1 MDSHLLEILAADNRW
16 LVGEPIE
23 QWFQRFL
30 PPDFVQ
36 RRVRLEPDR
45 RFQII
50 VGPRQT
56 GKSTLVWKTLQDL
69 GAPALFLNCEE
80 PTIRQWLTS
89 PALFSRDLESDFSQA
104 EYVFIEEVQR
114 LPEAGLFLKG
124 VFDRHPRQ
132 AFFVTGSSSFD
143 LEAVTRESMAG
154 RAIRNLLLPFSV
166 SELGQEFDGLPTLGR
181 ELKMAETT
189 LSAALLG
196 GYPSVRRT
204 ENPQREL
211 SRLVEAFVL
220 RDASDRFRIQHIDAF
235 GKLLR
240 LAAGQVGSL
249 VNYSE
254 WASITGVSRGT
265 VRDYMRILEDSH
277 IIRRLEPFVGG
288 KRAEITGTPKV
299 FFIDNGFRNL
309 LAGGLVPFDGRADR
323 GAVLEN
329 LVFSELAKA
338 IHPIL
343 DTIRFWRSKSGAEV
357 DFVVEH
363 QGRFL
368 PIEVKATKGPLVP
381 SRSMHSFI
389 EAYQPARFLVATLG
403 DKEETT
409 VGNTLI
415 RQLPIHRLEA
425 ELGAWMAQVE

>member
-1 MDSHLLEILAADNRW
+1 
-16 LVGEPIE
+16 V
-23 QWFQRFL
+23 
-30 PPDFVQ
+30 
-36 RRVRLEPDR
+36 
-45 RFQII
+45 
-50 VGPRQT
+50 
-56 GKSTLVWKTLQDL
+56 
-69 GAPALFLNCEE
+69 LFLNCEE
-80 PTIRQWLTS
+80 PSIRQWLTS
-89 PALFSRDLESDFSQA
+89 PALFSRDLESHFSQA

-154 RAIRNLLLPFSV
+154 RAIRNLLLPFSL
-166 SELGQEFDGLPTLGR
+166 SELGQEFEGLPRLGR
-181 ELKMAETT
+181 EVKMAETT

-196 GYPSVRRT
+196 GYPSVRQA
-204 ENPQREL
+204 EDPQREL
-211 SRLVEAFVL
+211 SRLLEAFVL

-240 LAAGQVGSL
+240 LAAGQVGAL

-254 WASITGVSRGT
+254 WASVTGVSRGA

-277 IIRRLEPFVGG
+277 VLRRLEPFVGG
-288 KRAEITGTPKV
+288 KRAEITGAPKV

-309 LAGGLVPFDGRADR
+309 LAGGLVPIDVRADK
-323 GAVLEN
+323 GAVFEN

-338 IHPIL
+338 VHPIL

-368 PIEVKATKGPLVP
+368 PIEVKATKGPLVL

-389 EAYQPARFLVATLG
+389 EAYRPTHFLVATLG
-403 DKEETT
+403 GEEETT

-415 RQLPIHRLEA
+415 RQLAIHRLEA
-425 ELGAWMAQVE
+425 ELSRWMGQVEQPGRSPRKRV